1 MEEGSESALKDYYR
15 QCQEQLD
22 ELVKL
27 TMGDLSKGDRKKVIT
42 LCTIDTHARDVVQKL
57 IDEKV
62 ETASAFQWQSQL
74 RWGAQ
79 HSSAKRRSESPSGE
93 APHKTTEDA
102 PFLVSSY
109 VALF

>member
-15 QCQEQLD
+15 KCQDQLD

-27 TMGDLSKGDRKKVIT
+27 TIGDLSKGDRKKVIT

-79 HSSAKRRSESPSGE
+79 HLS
-93 APHKTTEDA
+93 D
-102 PFLVSSY
+102 FLICLATKGLTRQQMRKVHLSKSHP
-109 VALF
+109 